1 MFYRYRR
8 SKSAYLFL
16 AVLLCLGMA
25 SGACT
30 SKRSDPTQ
38 ALSTGSTTTGGST
51 SGGTTTGGSPPSGS
65 TTGGSTTGGSTS
77 GGGATPPATGL
88 STSGNQLLLNG
99 QTFVGRG
106 VNLLTSRSCGACSW
120 MENFA
125 SERGKAVAEVK
136 RRIDFLQTKNVN
148 FVRLLLETNEAEE
161 YRNYLASPVYRQ
173 EVKEIMAYLDS
184 KPGIVV
190 LLSVWMDPSLDA
202 LGLPTTVPLAG
213 KVTSTRQILEALVED
228 FGKYPRVMWG
238 LSNEPH
244 TTSAAEDQVGWT
256 RMNDLVAAIR
266 AKEVQTGSPEHV
278 IAVQGLRDWARDLTY
293 YVTHPITAGGGKNVV
308 YETHQ
313 YNPKSDFGR
322 YFLNAANTLPV
333 IVGEFGPF
341 AWAGVTQMDTP
352 DFQELIDQAELKK
365 ISYLA
370 WAFHQ
375 RCPPNLIIDP
385 QAGNWCEIRPE
396 VEGPLQL
403 STWGIWFF
411 DALVGKGP

>member
-1 MFYRYRR
+1 MLYSLSRF
-8 SKSAYLFL
+8 KTAHFAYV
-16 AVLLCLGMA
+16 ALLCLGMGSA
-25 SGACT
+25 ACT
-30 SKRSDPTQ
+30 SKRSDTAQ
-38 ALSTGSTTTGGST
+38 ALNAGSTTTGGSTTGGTTTGGST
-51 SGGTTTGGSPPSGS
+51 SGGGS
-65 TTGGSTTGGSTS
+65 
-77 GGGATPPATGL
+77 TPPATGL
-88 STSGNQLLLNG
+88 STSGNLLLLNG
-99 QTFVGRG
+99 QPFVGRG
-106 VNLLTSRSCGACSW
+106 VNLPTSRSCGACTW

-148 FVRLLLETNEAEE
+148 FVRLLLETNETEE
-161 YRNYLASPVYRQ
+161 YRNYLASPVYRE

-190 LLSVWMDPSLDA
+190 LLSVWLDPSLDS
-202 LGLPTTVPLAG
+202 LGLPTTTPPAG
-213 KVTSTRQILEALVED
+213 KVTSTRQILEALVDD

-244 TTSAAEDQVGWT
+244 TTSVAEDQVGWT

-266 AKEVQTGSPEHV
+266 AREVQSGSSEHV
-278 IAVQGLRDWARDLTY
+278 VAVQGLRDWARDLSY

-313 YNPKSDFGR
+313 YNPKADFGR
-322 YFLNAANTLPV
+322 YFLNAATTLPV

-352 DFQELIDQAELKK
+352 DFQELIDQAEQKK

-370 WAFHQ
+370 WALHQ

-396 VEGPLQL
+396 VEGALQL

>member
-1 MFYRYRR
+1 MG
-8 SKSAYLFL
+8 ST
-16 AVLLCLGMA
+16 
-25 SGACT
+25 ACT
-30 SKRSDPTQ
+30 SKRSDSAQ
-38 ALSTGSTTTGGST
+38 ALNAGSTTTGGST
-51 SGGTTTGGSPPSGS
+51 SGGSTTGGAPSGSSTGGTTTGG
-65 TTGGSTTGGSTS
+65 TTTGGSTS
-77 GGGATPPATGL
+77 GGGPPPPVTGL

-99 QTFVGRG
+99 QPFVGRG

-120 MENFA
+120 MENFS

-136 RRIDFLQTKNVN
+136 RRIDFLQTKKVN

-161 YRNYLASPVYRQ
+161 YRNYLASPIYRQ
-173 EVKEIMAYLDS
+173 EVQEIMAYLDS

-202 LGLPTTVPLAG
+202 LGLPTTTPPAG
-213 KVTSTRQILEALVED
+213 KVTSTRQILEALVDD
-228 FGKYPRVMWG
+228 FGKYPRLMWG

-266 AKEVQTGSPEHV
+266 AREAQTGSLEHV
-278 IAVQGLRDWARDLTY
+278 IAVQGLRDWARDLSY
-293 YVTHPITAGGGKNVV
+293 YVSHPITAGGGRNVV

-313 YNPKSDFGR
+313 YNPKSEFGR

-352 DFQELIDQAELKK
+352 DFQELIDQAEQKK
-365 ISYLA
+365 FSYLA

-411 DALVGKGP
+411 DALASKVP

>member
-1 MFYRYRR
+1 
-8 SKSAYLFL
+8 
-16 AVLLCLGMA
+16 MA

-202 LGLPTTVPLAG
+202 LGLPTTVPPAG

-266 AKEVQTGSPEHV
+266 AKEVQTGSTEHV
-278 IAVQGLRDWARDLTY
+278 IAVQGLRDWARDLNY
-293 YVTHPITAGGGKNVV
+293 YVTHPITAGDGKNVV

-375 RCPPNLIIDP
+375 RCPPNLIVDP

>member
-1 MFYRYRR
+1 
-8 SKSAYLFL
+8 
-16 AVLLCLGMA
+16 MA

>member
-1 MFYRYRR
+1 MLYSLSRFKIARF
-8 SKSAYLFL
+8 AFATLLFIG
-16 AVLLCLGMA
+16 LG
-25 SGACT
+25 SSACT
-30 SKRSDPTQ
+30 SKRSDSAQ
-38 ALSTGSTTTGGST
+38 ALNSGSTTTGGSTTGGPPSGTTTGGTTTGGST
-51 SGGTTTGGSPPSGS
+51 SGGGSPP
-65 TTGGSTTGGSTS
+65 
-77 GGGATPPATGL
+77 PAAGL

-99 QTFVGRG
+99 QPFLGRG
-106 VNLLTSRSCGACSW
+106 VNLLTSRSCGACAW

-136 RRIDFLQTKNVN
+136 RRIDFLQAKKVN

-173 EVKEIMAYLDS
+173 EVQEIMAYLDS

-202 LGLPTTVPLAG
+202 LGLPTTTPPAG
-213 KVTSTRQILEALVED
+213 KVTSTRQILEALVDD

-244 TTSAAEDQVGWT
+244 TTSAAEDQTGWT

-266 AKEVQTGSPEHV
+266 AKEAQTGSSEHV
-278 IAVQGLRDWARDLTY
+278 IAVQGLRDWARDLSY

-308 YETHQ
+308 YEAHQ
-313 YNPKSDFGR
+313 YNPKSEFGR
-322 YFLNAANTLPV
+322 YFLNAATTLPV
-333 IVGEFGPF
+333 IIGEFGPF
-341 AWAGVTQMDTP
+341 AWGGVTQMDTP
-352 DFQELIDQAELKK
+352 DFQELIDQAEQKK
-365 ISYLA
+365 FSYLA

-411 DALVGKGP
+411 DALASKAP